1 MIKDGNFLFFVATHE
16 NYKSIVIVWISYVAD
31 VTSSSGFNSG
41 SDFSL
46 NVDVSN
52 VSFRFFNLKSTQ
64 LLLLS
69 YVFLSP

>member
-46 NVDVSN
+46 NIDVSN
-52 VSFRFFNLKSTQ
+52 VSF
-64 LLLLS
+64 
-69 YVFLSP
+69 